1 VTIDRATLVRLTGA
15 KAVANTALRWI
26 PLFLP
31 TLEKA
36 FGVSTTQLT
45 TVIGA
50 SEFAGLSTI
59 AVGKHLDRGRERLVM
74 VSALG
79 LVSASSIVALG
90 GSIVTF
96 AIAFVILILGVS
108 NFTVAGHAWISH
120 RVDFRWRARSIGLF
134 ETSWA
139 FALLVGAPI
148 IALLISIFGWRGP
161 FVALAVAA
169 AIAAIVIATTIPVS
183 RPGSSPVDET
193 EADEIGD
200 LPESNVSLK
209 RQPLTKRAWLVIVG
223 SALMATA
230 GLSVFV
236 ISGTWLHDAFGVS
249 TAGIGLAAMAF
260 GGIELVAS
268 SGTAAFADRLG
279 KLRSVLAGLLALVVG
294 LAVMLSAA
302 GHLAVGMA
310 GLLLFLLGYEYGFVT
325 SLSLT
330 SEAMPEA
337 RGTTLATSNAIGTVA
352 RGGGAIASGW
362 LYGIHGIPGTAT
374 LSACAAGLSVIC
386 FLFSRRIA

>member
-1 VTIDRATLVRLTGA
+1 VTIARATLARLTGA

-26 PLFLP
+26 PPFLP

-96 AIAFVILILGVS
+96 AIASVILILGVS

-120 RVDFRWRARSIGLF
+120 RVDFRWRARSMGLF

-139 FALLVGAPI
+139 FALLLGAPI

-161 FVALAVAA
+161 FVALAIAS
-169 AIAAIVIATTIPVS
+169 AIAAVGIATTLPVS
-183 RPGSSPVDET
+183 GPIVET
-193 EADEIGD
+193 QTDAIGD
-200 LPESNVSLK
+200 ISKSDAGLK
-209 RQPLTKRAWLVIVG
+209 RQPLTKRAWLVILG

-279 KLRSVLAGLLALVVG
+279 KLRSVLAGLLALLVG
-294 LAVMLSAA
+294 LAVMLSAD
-302 GHLAVGMA
+302 GNLAVGMV
-310 GLLLFLLGYEYGFVT
+310 GLLLFLFGFEYGFVT
-325 SLSLT
+325 SLALT

-337 RGTTLATSNAIGTVA
+337 RGTTLATSNAVGTVA
-352 RGGGAIASGW
+352 RGGGAITSGW
-362 LYGIHGIPGTAT
+362 LYGIYGIPGTAI
-374 LSACAAGLSVIC
+374 LSACAAALSVLC
-386 FLFSRRIA
+386 FVFSRRI